1 MYLKNRGLTARFLK
15 SLGKCSFFDIKMAYQ
30 LLKEV

>member
-1 MYLKNRGLTARFLK
+1 MYPKKLGLTARFLK
-15 SLGKCSFFDIKMAYQ
+15 SLGKCLFFDTKMAYQ